1 MEITHHEL
9 RDMVID
15 VDDLHHDAMRT
26 FQEETGELHLLAAR
40 SSRRRFLAGAT
51 ATGVAL
57 AAAPLF
63 APTHR
68 LLGPAV
74 AQGISDV
81 DVAVFAESVELAAV
95 AAYQMAAGV
104 LSAETKPVGELFAQ
118 HHQDHAGAFAALAG
132 EAATGEPNAALVTAL
147 TPTLE
152 AIDSEQ
158 AALDFAFVL
167 ENQAAAT
174 YAFGLT
180 VLTLPEAV
188 KGTATILP
196 VESAHAGV
204 LGAAL
209 GKDLAA
215 MFPTDAFLLAQA
227 GDGSDPNKGLDP
239 AQFPVS

>member
-1 MEITHHEL
+1 METSHREL
-9 RDMVID
+9 RDMVAD
-15 VDDLHHDAMRT
+15 VDDLHHQAMHT
-26 FQEETGELHLLAAR
+26 FKEETAELHLLAAR
-40 SSRRRFLAGAT
+40 STRRRFLAGAA

-57 AAAPLF
+57 AAAPVF

-68 LLGPAV
+68 LLGPAA
-74 AQGISDV
+74 AQGIGDV

-132 EAATGEPNAALVTAL
+132 EAATVRPNAALVGAL
-147 TPTLE
+147 TPQLE

-158 AALDFAFVL
+158 AALEFAFVL

-180 VLTLPEAV
+180 VLTLPEAI
-188 KGTATILP
+188 KGTSTILP

-209 GKDLAA
+209 GKDLAG
-215 MFPTDAFLLAQA
+215 MFPTDAFILAQV
-227 GDGSDPNKGLDP
+227 GDGSDPDQGLDP
-239 AQFPVS
+239 ARFPVS

>member
-9 RDMVID
+9 KGMVAD

-26 FQEETGELHLLAAR
+26 FREETGELHLSASR
-40 SSRRRFLAGAT
+40 SSRRRFLAGTA
-51 ATGVAL
+51 ATGAAL
-57 AAAPLF
+57 AIGPVF

-68 LLGPAV
+68 LLSPAA

-104 LSAETKPVGELFAQ
+104 LSAGTRPVGELFAQ
-118 HHQDHAGAFAALAG
+118 HHQDHAEAFAALAG
-132 EAATGEPNAALVTAL
+132 DAATGEPNAALVTAL

-152 AIDSEQ
+152 GIDSEQ

-188 KGTATILP
+188 KGTSTILP

-209 GKDLAA
+209 GKELAG
-215 MFPTDAFLLAQA
+215 MFPTGAFIPAQV
-227 GDGSDPNKGLDP
+227 GDGSDPNQGLDP